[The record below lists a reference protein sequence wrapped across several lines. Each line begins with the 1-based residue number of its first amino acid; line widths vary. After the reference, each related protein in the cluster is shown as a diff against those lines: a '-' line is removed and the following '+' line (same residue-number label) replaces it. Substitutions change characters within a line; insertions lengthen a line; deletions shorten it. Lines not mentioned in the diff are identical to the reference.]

1 MNMWNPNW
9 WNCGPVNRPLPPLWP
24 CPPSRPPE
32 NAGCGCDLTILGT
45 DCCGNLILCLK
56 RKRLCE
62 VNGCSHALPPVLL
75 DILFRPMSRAG
86 RGNFPARDF

>member
-24 CPPSRPPE
+24 CPPSRLPE

-62 VNGCSHALPPVLL
+62 VNGCLTPC
-75 DILFRPMSRAG
+75 RRYY
-86 RGNFPARDF
+86 